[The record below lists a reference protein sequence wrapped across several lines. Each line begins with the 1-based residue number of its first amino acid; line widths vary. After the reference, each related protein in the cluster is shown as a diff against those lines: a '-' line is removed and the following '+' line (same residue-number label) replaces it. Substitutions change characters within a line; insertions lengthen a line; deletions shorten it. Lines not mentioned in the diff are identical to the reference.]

1 MTPGRRGLIAQC
13 SSVLIL
19 SSCDFGL
26 GRYDFEGLQA
36 EAFYDGENVVSGF
49 GLAEG
54 LWVGAD
60 GVEVGW
66 DHGFQFRGRAVDAAE
81 ERR

>member
-1 MTPGRRGLIAQC
+1 MGCGD
-13 SSVLIL
+13 VE
-19 SSCDFGL
+19 G
-26 GRYDFEGLQA
+26 FET

-81 ERR
+81 EVQRVLDFQLIS